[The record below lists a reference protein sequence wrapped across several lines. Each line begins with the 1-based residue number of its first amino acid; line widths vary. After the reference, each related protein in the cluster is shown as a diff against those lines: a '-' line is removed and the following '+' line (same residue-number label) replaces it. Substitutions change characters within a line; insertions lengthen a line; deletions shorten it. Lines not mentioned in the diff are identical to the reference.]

1 MGWDYT
7 NLQLVYYICYYMLLH
22 VTILLYMLLYIYIY
36 VTVCICMLLNMY
48 IICVYYMNPYEP
60 TSRFEDDSG

>member
-1 MGWDYT
+1 MGLHQPT
-7 NLQLVYYICYYMLLH
+7 VGLLYMLLH
-22 VTILLYMLLYIYIY
+22 VTTCYYTTVYVTIYIY

>member
-1 MGWDYT
+1 MGCDYT

-22 VTILLYMLLYIYIY
+22 VTILLYMLLYIYI
-36 VTVCICMLLNMY
+36 
-48 IICVYYMNPYEP
+48 ICVYYMNPYEP

>member
-22 VTILLYMLLYIYIY
+22 VTILLYMLLYIYICYCMYLY
-36 VTVCICMLLNMY
+36 VT
-48 IICVYYMNPYEP
+48 
-60 TSRFEDDSG
+60 